1 MAAQQTYRLFEVAL
15 KERRVL
21 SPSWTA
27 WCSPVPTWRG

>member
-21 SPSWTA
+21 PLPWTA

>member
-21 SPSWTA
+21 SPPCTA
-27 WCSPVPTWRG
+27 WCSPAPTWRG